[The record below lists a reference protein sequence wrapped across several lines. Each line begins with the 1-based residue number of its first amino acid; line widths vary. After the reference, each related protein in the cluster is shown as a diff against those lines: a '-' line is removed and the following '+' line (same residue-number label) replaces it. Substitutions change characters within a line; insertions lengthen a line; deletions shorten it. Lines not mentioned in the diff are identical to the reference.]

1 MSKARLIKTENS
13 DTLCE
18 CGKVHRSALEY
29 LAVGNGAISE
39 LPTLLDIYGAKKAFL
54 ISDINTD
61 RAAGDKVRA
70 ALAKKGIAFGEYVFQ
85 NSELEPNEWAVGS
98 ATIKLDKSADILVG
112 IGSGTVNDIC
122 KIVSKTSKIPYIIV
136 ATAPS
141 MDGYASGT
149 SSMIVDGLKVSV
161 NSKCPEVIIGDT
173 DVLCEAPVKM
183 LVSGLGDMLAKYIS
197 IAEWRIANAIG
208 GEYYCEKIAKDV
220 RDALLACVKNAD
232 GLLRGD
238 VESVEAVFLGLVKSG
253 CAMDHAGVSRPAS
266 GVEHYISHVL
276 DMRGQEFGTA
286 VETHGIQCA
295 VATLSAAKL
304 YCKLKDHTP
313 DLDVAL
319 KYVADFE
326 FDAWAKEL
334 QTLLGKASAPM
345 IAAEAKDGKYD
356 KEKHSERIKVII
368 GNWDKIISI
377 INEEIPSPDTLSQL
391 FKALG
396 LPQNISDLEPDVSL
410 FPNIFKAT
418 KDIRDKYVLSRLLW
432 DLGIIDEY
440 SNMIV

>member
-1 MSKARLIKTENS
+1 MSKSRLIKNENS
-13 DTLCE
+13 NALCE
-18 CGKVHRSALEY
+18 CGKAHKSALEY

-39 LPTLLDIYGAKKAFL
+39 LSNVIDIYGAKRAFL

-70 ALAKKGIAFGEYVFQ
+70 ALTEKGTEFSEYVFQ
-85 NSELEPNEWAVGS
+85 SKELEPNEWAVGS
-98 ATIKLDKSADILVG
+98 ATVKLDKSADILIG

-122 KIVSKTSKIPYIIV
+122 KIVSKTAKIPYVIV

-173 DVLCEAPVKM
+173 EVLCKAPVKM
-183 LVSGLGDMLAKYIS
+183 LVSGLGDMFAKYIS
-197 IAEWRIANAIG
+197 IAEWRISNIIN

-220 RDALLACVKNAD
+220 RDALSLCVKNAD
-232 GLLRGD
+232 GLLRGE
-238 VESVEAVFLGLVKSG
+238 VESVEAVFLGLVKGG

-295 VATLSAAKL
+295 VATLSAAEL
-304 YCKLKDHTP
+304 YYKLKEHTP
-313 DLDVAL
+313 CLDAAL

-326 FDAWAKEL
+326 FEAWAKEL
-334 QTLLGKASAPM
+334 ETLLGKASAPM

-356 KEKHSERIKVII
+356 KAKHSERIKTII

-377 INEEIPSPDTLSQL
+377 INDEIPTPDTLSQL
-391 FKALG
+391 FKMLG
-396 LPQNISDLEPDVSL
+396 LPQNISDIEPDVSL
-410 FPNIFKAT
+410 LPNIFKAT

-432 DLGIIDEY
+432 DLGIIEDY
-440 SNMIV
+440 AAMIK

>member
-1 MSKARLIKTENS
+1 MSKARLMKTENS
-13 DTLCE
+13 STLCE
-18 CGKVHRSALEY
+18 CGKVHKSALEY
-29 LAVGNGAISE
+29 LAVGNGAICE
-39 LPTLLDIYGAKKAFL
+39 LPNIIDIYGAKRAFL
-54 ISDINTD
+54 ISDINTNS
-61 RAAGDKVRA
+61 AAGDKVRA
-70 ALAKKGIAFGEYVFQ
+70 ALKEKGITFSEYVFQ
-85 NSELEPNEWAVGS
+85 SKELEPDEWAVGS

-122 KIVSKTSKIPYIIV
+122 KIVSKTAKIPYVIV

-161 NSKCPEVIIGDT
+161 NSKCPEAIIGDT
-173 DVLCEAPVKM
+173 DVLCKAPVKM

-197 IAEWRIANAIG
+197 IAEWRISNVIN
-208 GEYYCEKIAKDV
+208 GEYYCERIAQDV
-220 RDALLACVKNAD
+220 RDALLACMENAD
-232 GLLRGD
+232 GLLSGD
-238 VESVEAVFLGLVKSG
+238 VDGVEAVFLGLVKSG

-295 VATLSAAKL
+295 VATLSSAKL
-304 YCKLKDHTP
+304 YYKLREYTP
-313 DLDVAL
+313 NIEEAL
-319 KYVADFE
+319 KYVERFE

-334 QTLLGKASAPM
+334 EALLGKSAAPM

-356 KEKHSERIKVII
+356 KVKHRERIKKII
-368 GNWDKIISI
+368 NNWNVIISI
-377 INEEIPSPDTLSQL
+377 INDEIPAPETLSQL
-391 FKALG
+391 FTTLG
-396 LPQNISDLEPDVSL
+396 LPQNISELESNTVL
-410 FPNIFKAT
+410 LPNIFKAT

-432 DLGIIDEY
+432 DLGIIEEY
-440 SNMIV
+440 AAMIK